1 MKNKSLSNGI
11 VFLLAML
18 LFINYVSA
26 ADDQK
31 DSDLDG
37 IADVEDRYPFDYDN
51 DGMPDIWEKKHG
63 LNYDANDAND
73 DPDDDG
79 IKNIDEY
86 NRGTNPLVSEI
97 TNVKVKGQEV
107 LSPVE
112 MTLARILI
120 WIGIGLLLIISIG
133 FFMYKEH
140 VFTMFKFMHHM
151 SKKHAEQKA
160 YNQRYSAV
168 QGKAVP
174 QRRAYLQRTTQRP
187 ITRPPMQQYQQQPKG
202 QIQPRRQIQQA
213 QQPIAKKSYQ
223 KLPVQPAQQ
232 TQAKSKS
239 TIKKRVQKP
248 NIVQTKKNIP
258 KSKEP
263 EDVFSRLS
271 KQVDEHKMDMD
282 VSLERLK
289 KIKLR

>member
-63 LNYDANDAND
+63 LNYDANDANN

-79 IKNIDEY
+79 IKNIGEY

-112 MTLARILI
+112 MTLARLLI
-120 WIGIGLLLIISIG
+120 WIGIGLLLLIGII
-133 FFMYKEH
+133 FLLYKEH
-140 VFTMFKFMHHM
+140 IFTMFKFMHHM
-151 SKKHAEQKA
+151 SKNHAETIRSGA
-160 YNQRYSAV
+160 SYRPIDNRN
-168 QGKAVP
+168 VP
-174 QRRAYLQRTTQRP
+174 QRRAYPQRIIQRP
-187 ITRPPMQQYQQQPKG
+187 IVRSHMQQYQQPVSKQV
-202 QIQPRRQIQQA
+202 RQA
-213 QQPIAKKSYQ
+213 QQPIAKRKYQ
-223 KLPVQPAQQ
+223 KLPAQPTQQ
-232 TQAKSKS
+232 TQTKSES

-248 NIVQTKKNIP
+248 NLVQIKKNIP
-258 KSKEP
+258 ESKEP

-271 KQVDEHKMDMD
+271 KEVDEHKIDMD